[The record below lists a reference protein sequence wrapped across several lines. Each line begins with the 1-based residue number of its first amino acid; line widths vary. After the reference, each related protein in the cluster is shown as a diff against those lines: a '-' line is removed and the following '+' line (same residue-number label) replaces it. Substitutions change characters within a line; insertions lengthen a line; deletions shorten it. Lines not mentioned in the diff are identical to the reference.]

1 MPASDWDALKQR
13 PQVSEAGFA
22 SIRHVATHM
31 ESSPA
36 SHALQ
41 DLASLTQLSRNRQKF
56 SHISAGQADTL
67 LGVLDQLWHAQCT
80 DEQRLTAFKQVF
92 QLLARWAHNS
102 QLGPASLSHNR
113 ALESQLQTA
122 IKGALQFLQSQ
133 WLAPVAATAC
143 ILFLGIASK
152 GASCTNEITFRPDC
166 CSWLCQLPHC
176 MLEARCLPVQSV
188 LVKERVFCRMFNGAG
203 GRHCIDGLH
212 SAPVSE
218 VSSS

>member
-1 MPASDWDALKQR
+1 
-13 PQVSEAGFA
+13 
-22 SIRHVATHM
+22 M

-41 DLASLTQLSRNRQKF
+41 DLASLTQLSRNRQKL

-67 LGVLDQLWHAQCT
+67 LAVLDQLWHAQCT
-80 DEQRLTAFKQVF
+80 DEQRLTAFTQIF

-113 ALESQLQTA
+113 ALESQLQA
-122 IKGALQFLQSQ
+122 AMKGALQFLQSQ

-152 GASCTNEITFRPDC
+152 GASCTNKIASRPDC
-166 CSWLCQLPHC
+166 HSCLCQLPRFC
-176 MLEARCLPVQSV
+176 MLEACCLPVQSV

-212 SAPVSE
+212 SPPVCE